1 VLYFIGKGSPAKG
14 LLPLKLNP
22 GVRLSFLPSQNFIAK
37 STLWVKNRAE
47 HGSGVTKEVL
57 ILLSKKDKIILS
69 KTACQDFIS
78 N

>member
-37 STLWVKNRAE
+37 STLWAKTRAE
-47 HGSGVTKEVL
+47 HGSGVTEEVQT
-57 ILLSKKDKIILS
+57 LLSKKDKIVLS
-69 KTACQDFIS
+69 KTAGQDFIS